1 MGETVDVNSVYT
13 LYVNDMFIYG
23 KYLGFEREVIKDA
36 IHDVFVKI
44 TEKSEVLDGVSSMK
58 YYLFK
63 ALKNRLLDIYTKEH
77 RNVDINEASLKNELP
92 FVIDV
97 NVEKLMINEEKKA
110 KIKSEVEEMLSI
122 LSPRQREIIYLK
134 YVQDYDYEEI
144 ANLMQITVH
153 SCRKLV
159 SKAIVTLRERFVLL
173 SFILQ

>member
-1 MGETVDVNSVYT
+1 MGETVDITSVYN

-44 TEKSEVLDGVSSMK
+44 TIKSEVLEGVSSIK
-58 YYLFK
+58 YYLFR
-63 ALKNRLLDIYTKEH
+63 ALKNRLLDIYTKEQ
-77 RNVDINEASLKNELP
+77 RSVDINEASVNNDLP

-110 KIKSEVEEMLSI
+110 KIKSEVEEMLSS

-134 YVQDYDYEEI
+134 YVQGYDYEEI
-144 ANLMQITVH
+144 AELMQITVH

-159 SKAIVTLRERFVLL
+159 SKAIITLRERFALL
-173 SFILQ
+173 FLIF